1 MGKEEIK
8 NKIHQLID
16 EIEDESALNMLYE
29 DAVEY
34 KSNASSLKEDE
45 LTEEQ
50 WAEIQEGI
58 VQIER
63 GEFFTHEEV
72 QKKIAEWRNTK

>member
-34 KSNASSLKEDE
+34 KTSSSEVMEED
-45 LTEEQ
+45 LTAEQ
-50 WAEIQEGI
+50 WALIKKSKEEIKNGQFHTY
-58 VQIER
+58 
-63 GEFFTHEEV
+63 GEVKQHF
-72 QKKIAEWRNTK
+72 KKWLTK

>member
-34 KSNASSLKEDE
+34 KSNASSFKEDE
-45 LTEEQ
+45 LTDEQ
-50 WAEIQEGI
+50 WASVQKGI
-58 VQIER
+58 TQIEN
-63 GEFFTHEEV
+63 GEFFTEEEV
-72 QKKIAEWRNTK
+72 KQKIKEWRSTK